1 MIEKPNLADTP
12 AYFRGY
18 IDLVPEN
25 NLLDALDKNLN
36 NTIYLFENVSEEK
49 ENFAY
54 AEGKW
59 TIKEVLNHII
69 DTERIFA
76 YRALRFSRLD
86 ETDLPGYDENLF
98 TENANVSH
106 RSLQHLIEEFRVI
119 RKSTHY
125 LFEAMTN
132 EMLDFVG
139 TANKSRSSARALGF
153 MIIGHAIHH
162 NHVLKERYLK

>member
-1 MIEKPNLADTP
+1 MIEKPNLADIP
-12 AYFRGY
+12 AYFLAY

-25 NLLDALDKNLN
+25 NLFEALEKNLN
-36 NTIYLFENVSEEK
+36 NTIYLFENIPSEK

-59 TIKEVLNHII
+59 TVKEVLNHII

-76 YRALRFSRLD
+76 YRALRFSRFD
-86 ETDLPGYDENLF
+86 ETELPGYDENLF
-98 TENANVSH
+98 TENANVSN

-125 LFEAMTN
+125 LFEAMTK
-132 EMLDFVG
+132 EMLDFIG
-139 TANKSRSSARALGF
+139 TANKNKSSARALGY
-153 MIIGHAIHH
+153 MIVGHTIHH

>member
-1 MIEKPNLADTP
+1 MIEKPNLADIPT
-12 AYFRGY
+12 YFRGY

-36 NTIYLFENVSEEK
+36 NTIYLFENVSKEK

-59 TIKEVLNHII
+59 TIKELLNHII

-139 TANKSRSSARALGF
+139 TANKNKSSARALGF

-162 NHVLKERYLK
+162 NQVLKERYLK